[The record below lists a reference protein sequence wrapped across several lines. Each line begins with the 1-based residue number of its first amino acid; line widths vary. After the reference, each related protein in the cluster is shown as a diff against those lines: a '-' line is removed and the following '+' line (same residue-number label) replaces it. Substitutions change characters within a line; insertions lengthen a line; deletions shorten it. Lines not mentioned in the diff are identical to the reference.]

1 MRDRAALAGRPVIF
15 RFGTFYMA
23 SAPKHDYYKTLGVD
37 RGAVEDDIRKAYRK
51 LARKY
56 HPDLNPG
63 DKSAEDRFKN
73 VQEAYDVLSD
83 SKKRSM
89 YDQVGFYSDAGF
101 AAGAG
106 NPGAG
111 GGGARGGP
119 NMDFGGFDFSEMFR
133 DAQAEAERGRKS
145 GGSTGSNGGAFKDIF
160 SQFFRGDSSNNQ
172 RDVAPE
178 KGADLEYGLN
188 IGFWQ
193 AIRGTQ
199 TKIEITRYEQCGVCH
214 GTGGN
219 ESGSVSCPQ
228 CSGTGNV
235 QQMAGNMKF
244 NLTCPRCNG
253 KGRIK
258 NACPACHG
266 DGRIAHKESVEVR
279 IPAGAKNGSRLRVAG
294 KGNAGTMG
302 APAGDLYITA
312 NVEPH
317 PLFTREGD
325 DIQIEVPVTIWEA
338 GLGTKIE
345 VPTIDGKTLLK
356 IPPGTQNN
364 QKFRLRER
372 GVQNPRKGTK
382 GDQYVRVVLR
392 APEVRDERT
401 RDLLKQLAEL
411 HPEDPRA
418 GLWTEE

>member
-1 MRDRAALAGRPVIF
+1 MPS
-15 RFGTFYMA
+15 T
-23 SAPKHDYYKTLGVD
+23 PKHDYYKTLGVE
-37 RGAVEDDIRKAYRK
+37 RGAEEEEIRKAYRK

-63 DKSAEDRFKN
+63 DKSAEERFKN
-73 VQEAYDVLSD
+73 VQEAYDILSD

-101 AAGAG
+101 AAGGAG
-106 NPGAG
+106 AAG
-111 GGGARGGP
+111 GGMPRGGP
-119 NMDFGGFDFSEMFR
+119 TMDFGGFDFSEMFR
-133 DAQAEAERGRKS
+133 DAQAEAERGRR
-145 GGSTGSNGGAFKDIF
+145 GGSTTGGAFKDIF
-160 SQFFRGDSSNNQ
+160 SQFFRGGDSGGQ
-172 RDVAPE
+172 QPDAVPE

-188 IGFWQ
+188 ITFWQ
-193 AIRGTQ
+193 AIKGTQ
-199 TKIEITRYEQCGVCH
+199 TKIEITRYEQCTVCH

-219 ESGSVSCPQ
+219 EAGSVSCPQ
-228 CSGTGNV
+228 CGGTGNV
-235 QQMAGNMKF
+235 SQMAGNMKF

-266 DGRIAHKESVEVR
+266 DGRISHKEMVEVR
-279 IPAGAKNGSRLRVAG
+279 IPPGARHGSRLRVPG

-302 APAGDLYITA
+302 APPGDLYITT

-317 PLFTREGD
+317 PVFSREGD
-325 DIQIEVPVTIWEA
+325 DIHMQVPVTVWEA

-372 GVQNPRKGTK
+372 GVPNTRKNTK
-382 GDQYVRVVLR
+382 GDQIVQVVLK
-392 APEVRDERT
+392 APEVRDEKT
-401 RDLLKQLAEL
+401 KELLRELAEL
-411 HPEDPRA
+411 HPEDPRT
-418 GLWTEE
+418 GLWTDAGEE